1 MDIVV
6 CIKRVPETSESE
18 VKIDSSG
25 RDIVQE
31 GLVFNINEADNYALE
46 EALLIKEKLGGSVTL
61 VSIGSKDTDDVLRMG
76 LAKGADK
83 AVRLDDPRFSESD
96 GVATARIMAS
106 AIREM
111 EFDLVLTGCIA
122 LDDGYAQVG
131 PALAEFLEVPHA
143 TMVTKIEL
151 EDEKARVFRELEGG
165 LLEVLEIKMP
175 AVLTIQTGINEP
187 RYASVMGIAK
197 ASQKEIELKDLEAVG
212 MKEEEV
218 GRKGSLTW
226 IEALTL
232 PAQEKIAEIIPG
244 SPDEAADALSAILK
258 ERGLV

>member
-1 MDIVV
+1 
-6 CIKRVPETSESE
+6 
-18 VKIDSSG
+18 
-25 RDIVQE
+25 
-31 GLVFNINEADNYALE
+31 
-46 EALLIKEKLGGSVTL
+46 
-61 VSIGSKDTDDVLRMG
+61 
-76 LAKGADK
+76 
-83 AVRLDDPRFSESD
+83 
-96 GVATARIMAS
+96 
-106 AIREM
+106 
-111 EFDLVLTGCIA
+111 
-122 LDDGYAQVG
+122 
-131 PALAEFLEVPHA
+131 
-143 TMVTKIEL
+143 
-151 EDEKARVFRELEGG
+151 
-165 LLEVLEIKMP
+165 VLEIKMP